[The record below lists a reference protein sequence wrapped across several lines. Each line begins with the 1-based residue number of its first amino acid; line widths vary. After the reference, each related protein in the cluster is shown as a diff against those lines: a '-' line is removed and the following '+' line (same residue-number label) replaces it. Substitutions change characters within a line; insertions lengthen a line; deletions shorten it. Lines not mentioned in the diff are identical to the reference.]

1 MSQTICFFKT
11 LQNIYKKFR
20 IRPQNAREKAQQCR
34 ICTSVTPGEPQVTI
48 GSDKSFTF
56 DFVFDQP
63 TAQNT
68 IYEAIAEKLV
78 EGTFDGYNATVLAY
92 GQVRMGIFLRN
103 LTQGEGKTSGIVK
116 RVVLRVCTPPLVS
129 RKSPYP

>member
-1 MSQTICFFKT
+1 MKRPIAYPNLSPEFFF
-11 LQNIYKKFR
+11 KFR

-56 DFVFDQP
+56 DQVYDQP
-63 TAQNT
+63 TAQAT
-68 IYEAIAEKLV
+68 IYETCVEKLV

-92 GQVRMGIFLRN
+92 GQVRMERQSAVGVQSYTHN
-103 LTQGEGKTSGIVK
+103 LTFSLQDFPS
-116 RVVLRVCTPPLVS
+116 
-129 RKSPYP
+129 